1 MAQGEFGY
9 RTISPTGDEATDTA
23 AMVAWSQASPRPKLM
38 LLPVTGKKLI
48 IGSNFGM
55 VSGDVWIEGNGVE
68 VVHKF
73 ASAPLINVQRT
84 MTSPQD
90 TVTAVDDVDHDI
102 SGSSANS
109 LVTRITL
116 NIAAN
121 VANYPVGSYA
131 LLSSEDVSPH
141 ASASENGRMGQ
152 VARVAKI
159 DAASGYV
166 YFASTVWRS
175 DLYTTDMRLTLMPTG
190 ETYVNN
196 LRLNIEAAS
205 GETFDN
211 RTNPVMWVQ
220 NCVNPTLTN
229 IDIIESASTGMTLSR
244 CVGGVVSGCK
254 IRKVKFSTD
263 SEGIPTNGRLGY
275 AIYHTACD
283 GMLITRNWASDC
295 RHFITDNWTNASA
308 SGAVHRH
315 GPSMNMLIQ
324 GNTSW
329 YTRGSGFDCHSSGV
343 NNHFS
348 GNLSVG
354 ARSDSSGLGTG
365 YQIRGESN
373 ILTNNSDY
381 DCEVGIQVFENTIDG
396 TQDTFIAGHR
406 SLAKKIGLVF
416 DGHASSTRK
425 LNVNISDSIFE
436 TKQVGTDPG
445 LVVQSR
451 RAKVNFQ
458 NVVFKPRGQN
468 GGDLFSLLGDTITTG
483 NIHYDPHNAAGTW
496 DLQATSGSNND
507 NRVAV
512 HRDADDA
519 APGDADY
526 TVTDVSPDVITFAT
540 ELTAART
547 VDFSCAGRKRVLIK
561 RTAAGAFDLE
571 VEHSGAASP
580 QVLAENEAVE
590 LIVHGTTVMISS
602 PVIDIG

>member
-23 AMVAWSQASPRPKLM
+23 AMVAWSQASPRPKLW
-38 LLPVTGKKLI
+38 LSPATGKKLI
-48 IGSNFGM
+48 IGSNFG
-55 VSGDVWIEGNGVE
+55 VVTGDYWIEGNGVE

-90 TVTAVDDVDHDI
+90 TCTAVDDVDHDI
-102 SGSSANS
+102 SGSSANV
-109 LVTRITL
+109 LVTRVTL
-116 NIAAN
+116 TNVAN
-121 VANYPVGSYA
+121 VANYPVGSYT

-152 VARVAKI
+152 VLRVAKI

-166 YFASTVWRS
+166 YFASTAWRS
-175 DLYTTDMRLTLMPTG
+175 DLYTTDIRLTLMPTG

-211 RTNPVMWVQ
+211 RANPVMWIQ
-220 NCVNPTLTN
+220 NCVQPRITN

-244 CVGGVVSGCK
+244 CVGGEVSGCK
-254 IRKVKFSTD
+254 IRKVKFSTA
-263 SEGIPTNGRLGY
+263 SEGIPTNSRLGY

-283 GMLITRNWASDC
+283 GMLIERNWASDC

-308 SGAVHRH
+308 AGAVHRH
-315 GPSMNMLIQ
+315 GPSMNMNIK
-324 GNTSW
+324 GNVAW
-329 YTRGSGFDCHSSGV
+329 YTRGSGFDCHSSAV

-348 GNLSVG
+348 GNLAVG
-354 ARSDSSGLGTG
+354 ARSDSTGLGTG

-373 ILTNNSDY
+373 ILTDNSDY

-396 TQDTFIAGHR
+396 TQDTFISGHR
-406 SLAKKIGLVF
+406 SVAKKIGLVF

-425 LNVNISDSIFE
+425 LNVNIASSIFE

-458 NVVFKPRGQN
+458 DVVFKPRGQN

-519 APGDADY
+519 APGDAAY
-526 TVTDVSPDVITFAT
+526 VITDVSPDVITYST
-540 ELTAART
+540 TLTANRAVT
-547 VDFSCAGRKRVLIK
+547 VSCTGRKRVLVK
-561 RTAAGAFDLE
+561 RTAGGAFDLT
-571 VEHSGAASP
+571 VAHSGAASP
-580 QVLAENEAVE
+580 QVLAQNEAVE
-590 LIVHGTTVMISS
+590 LIIHGSTVMLATA
-602 PVIDIG
+602 VIDI

>member
-23 AMVAWSQASPRPKLM
+23 AMLAWSQASPRPKLM

-55 VSGDVWIEGNGVE
+55 VTGDVWIEGNGVE
-68 VVHKF
+68 IVHKF

-84 MTSPQD
+84 MTAPQD

-102 SGSSANS
+102 SGSTADNYS
-109 LVTRITL
+109 TRITL
-116 NIAAN
+116 SIAAN

-141 ASASENGRMGQ
+141 ASVAENGRMGQ

-159 DAASGYV
+159 DAVSGYV

-175 DLYTTDMRLTLMPTG
+175 DLYTSDIRLTLMPTG
-190 ETYVNN
+190 ETYINN
-196 LRLNIEAAS
+196 VRLSIEAAS

-211 RTNPVMWVQ
+211 RTNPVMWIQ
-220 NCVNPTLTN
+220 NCVNPRITN

-244 CVGGVVSGCK
+244 IVGGEVSGCK
-254 IRKVKFSTD
+254 IRKVKFSTVA
-263 SEGIPTNGRLGY
+263 EGIPTNNRLGY

-283 GMLITRNWASDC
+283 GVMIARNWASDC
-295 RHFITDNWTNASA
+295 RHLITDNWTNASA
-308 SGAVHRH
+308 AGAVHRH
-315 GPSMNMLIQ
+315 GASMNMLIN
-324 GNTSW
+324 GNIAW
-329 YTRGSGFDCHSSGV
+329 YTRGSGFDCHSSAI
-343 NNHFS
+343 NNHFV
-348 GNLSVG
+348 GNLAVG
-354 ARSDSSGLGTG
+354 ARSDSTGLGTG

-373 ILTNNSDY
+373 VLIGNTDY

-396 TQDTFIAGHR
+396 TQDTFISGHR
-406 SLAKKIGLVF
+406 SLAKKVGLVL

-425 LNVNISDSIFE
+425 LNANVASSVFE
-436 TKQVGTDPG
+436 TKQVGSDPG
-445 LVVQSR
+445 LVVQVR

-468 GGDLFSLLGDTITTG
+468 GGDLFSLLGDTIVTG
-483 NIHYDPHNAAGTW
+483 NIQYDPQNAAGTW

-519 APGDADY
+519 APGDAAY
-526 TVTDVSPDVITFAT
+526 VITDVSPDVLSFAT
-540 ELTAART
+540 TLTADRAVT
-547 VDFSCAGRKRVLIK
+547 VSCSGRKRVLVK
-561 RTAAGAFDLE
+561 RTAAGAFNLNISHAGGTQALVQD
-571 VEHSGAASP
+571 
-580 QVLAENEAVE
+580 EAVE
-590 LIVHGTTVMISS
+590 LIIHGATVMLATA
-602 PVIDIG
+602 VIPLA